1 MIHAAL
7 RTGLFSHK
15 TLYLSISRSF
25 LLAARHGP
33 ICQTT
38 VIKQLQFLF
47 RFLGEFSQQLDK
59 KLLFIFLHF
68 NSGLMNQKLPEIVH
82 HVGWRIVFPTTL
94 WTSKL
99 VQTFQFSASVD
110 LRQPRRSTPYSLKPP
125 LAIVEATPSFNFI
138 GQTVWICTWE
148 YQL

>member
-94 WTSKL
+94 CPPKL
-99 VQTFQFSASVD
+99 VQTFHFQPQLTSDD
-110 LRQPRRSTPYSLKPP
+110 LGGHGGQPADTSWGY
-125 LAIVEATPSFNFI
+125 ASFNFI
-138 GQTVWICTWE
+138 GQTVWICIRK

>member
-82 HVGWRIVFPTTL
+82 HVG
-94 WTSKL
+94 
-99 VQTFQFSASVD
+99 
-110 LRQPRRSTPYSLKPP
+110 
-125 LAIVEATPSFNFI
+125 
-138 GQTVWICTWE
+138 
-148 YQL
+148 